1 MRRRCTDQ
9 DDQRRRFAPWA
20 RRLASRG
27 SSMGAA
33 SRRRAFERSAQRSP
47 RRFFSALSAISA
59 VAFRVFVLAVVAT
72 TATAQQ
78 PGFPSQAP
86 GFPQMP
92 SPGGRPQQPNA
103 AADQPPGTATLRGHV
118 YDAAT
123 GQALRKAQVRIV
135 QQMDAPAAGPT
146 FGPRENR
153 MATTDAQGAY
163 EFKDVRAG
171 RYTIMATKGSFVSM
185 QYGQTR
191 PTEPGKPIQISD
203 NQTVERVDFSLPHG
217 GIITGR
223 ILDEY
228 GEPLSDVTV
237 APQRFQYVQGQRRL
251 VAAGRTVNTDDLG
264 EFRIFGVPPG
274 QYYLQA
280 TWRSENF
287 MGPPSANEQRT
298 SYAPLFFPGTLEVS
312 QAQRLTVGV
321 GSEISDVVMTMKPVK
336 AVRVSGTVVDSMG
349 RPMNGMLMISQS
361 SGFGFMTGAPVRPD
375 GTFTLTSLSPG
386 EYTITAQQMGNPDSE
401 AATAK
406 VTVGSEDIVGL
417 QLVGA
422 KPVVVHGRVLVDP
435 AAASSLPPR
444 LMLQAFPVQM
454 MPMFGPRVPAPV
466 QDDMTFEL
474 KSPPGLYR
482 VSLLPA
488 GMGWAIR
495 SVRVSATDVT
505 DSGFEIKTNQ
515 EVSGLEVELTNKLT
529 TISGLVSNARGA
541 TVVDYTT
548 IVFAQDSAR
557 WTGNTR
563 YQGSGRPDQ
572 DGRFKI
578 NGLPAGEYYI
588 IALDRLESGEA
599 GDPEFLERIR
609 TKASRLSLN
618 EGETKTID
626 LRLNSASQP

>member
-1 MRRRCTDQ
+1 MRRWFTDQ
-9 DDQRRRFAPWA
+9 DDQPRSGQRSGSDTLHEDRPRSPQKSRRRF
-20 RRLASRG
+20 L
-27 SSMGAA
+27 
-33 SRRRAFERSAQRSP
+33 
-47 RRFFSALSAISA
+47 SALSAISA
-59 VAFRVFVLAVVAT
+59 VAFRVLVFAVVGT
-72 TATAQQ
+72 TAIAQQ

-92 SPGGRPQQPNA
+92 APGGRPQQPNA

-118 YDAAT
+118 YDAAS
-123 GQALRKAQVRIV
+123 GQPLRKAQVRIV
-135 QQMDAPAAGPT
+135 QQMDAPAGPV
-146 FGPRENR
+146 FVGGRENR

-163 EFKDVRAG
+163 EFKEVRAG
-171 RYTIMATKGSFVSM
+171 RYTLMANKGSFVSM

-191 PTEPGKPIQISD
+191 PTEPGKPIQILD
-203 NQTVERVDFSLPHG
+203 NQTIERVDFSLPHG

-228 GEPLSDVTV
+228 GEPLSDVMV

-251 VAAGRTVNTDDLG
+251 TAAGRTVNTDDLG

-280 TWRSENF
+280 TWRGENF
-287 MGPPSANEQRT
+287 MGPPNPNEQRT

-336 AVRVSGTVVDSMG
+336 AVRVSGTIVDSLG

-361 SGFGFMTGAPVRPD
+361 FPFGFMTGSPVRPD
-375 GTFTLTSLSPG
+375 GTFTLTSLAPG
-386 EYTITAQQMGNPDSE
+386 EYTITAQQMGNPESE
-401 AATAK
+401 VATTK
-406 VTVGSEDIVGL
+406 LTVGSEDITGV

-422 KPVVVHGRVLVDP
+422 KPVAVRGRVLVDP

-444 LMLQAFPVQM
+444 LMLQAFPAQM
-454 MPMFGPRVPAPV
+454 MPMFGPRVPAAV

-482 VSLLPA
+482 LNLMPA

-495 SVRVSATDVT
+495 SVRLSATDVT
-505 DSGFEIKTNQ
+505 DSGFEIKTN
-515 EVSGLEVELTNKLT
+515 EEISGLEVELTNKLT
-529 TISGLVSNARGA
+529 TIAGLVTNARGA
-541 TVVDYTT
+541 AVKDYTT

-578 NGLPAGEYYI
+578 SGLPAGEYYI

-626 LRLNSASQP
+626 LRVNSASQP